1 MSTQAVDKDP
11 WHYPRGELAA
21 HILQALTL
29 VDLIAIFAPR
39 RKGKTWF
46 VLRDLSPAS
55 IQRNYVPVYASLWQT
70 PDKPHFAV
78 IDALTRARALLAKRR
93 LPWADY
99 LTKLS
104 SVSVNVAGLG
114 GASVARSRRAEAT
127 ADELGAMAARLAE
140 LVAEA
145 GKRQRRVL
153 LLIDEAQHLAT
164 SAVFDSTTK
173 SLRTAIEGLRA
184 TRAGALKAVFTG
196 SSRTDLTALLEHRN
210 AAFYHSFDRQEL
222 PDLDSGYT
230 DFVAEQLQRLGQL
243 RVSREALW
251 QTFGELHRSPYF
263 MQALIRELMLKRET
277 TLDGARNRVLQD
289 LRDSPE
295 TAGRWAALKPL
306 EKAIFRRV
314 EAGVSLYSNEVM
326 NTLAEATGRD
336 AVTTGQVQ
344 NAMRQLTKK
353 GYIGATRRRGEYR
366 IEDPE
371 LKTWLDRQDAAAW
384 E

>member
-1 MSTQAVDKDP
+1 MSTQAVDNDP

-70 PDKPHFAV
+70 PDKPHLAV
-78 IDALTRARALLAKRR
+78 IDALTRAQALLAKRR

-114 GASVARSRRAEAT
+114 GASVARSRKAEAT

-140 LVAEA
+140 LVAGA

-196 SSRTDLTALLEHRN
+196 SSRTDLTALLEHKN

-277 TLDGARNRVLQD
+277 TLDGARNRILQD

-326 NTLAEATGRD
+326 NTLAEAIGRD
-336 AVTTGQVQ
+336 AVTAGQVQ

-371 LKTWLDRQDAAAW
+371 LKTWLDRQDASAW